1 MAAEH
6 VNIMRFF
13 LELFVFFNCF
23 SLTLEVTVPDDSDD
37 EFAYEEVRFFLF
49 GYTFWHIKHSSSEY
63 RNTCEIPQLWSTDFC
78 PVDKYN

>member
-1 MAAEH
+1 MFCPPPAEHDFLEDQTCMAAEH
-6 VNIMRFF
+6 VHTMRFF

-49 GYTFWHIKHSSSEY
+49 GYTF
-63 RNTCEIPQLWSTDFC
+63 
-78 PVDKYN
+78 

>member
-6 VNIMRFF
+6 VHVMPFF
-13 LELFVFFNCF
+13 PELFVFFNCL

-49 GYTFWHIKHSSSEY
+49 AILFDTLVFK
-63 RNTCEIPQLWSTDFC
+63 
-78 PVDKYN
+78 

>member
-6 VNIMRFF
+6 VHFMPFF

-37 EFAYEEVRFFLF
+37 EFTYEEVRFFLF
-49 GYTFWHIKHSSSEY
+49 GILFDTLVFK
-63 RNTCEIPQLWSTDFC
+63 
-78 PVDKYN
+78 

>member
-6 VNIMRFF
+6 VHVMCFF

-49 GYTFWHIKHSSSEY
+49 VQIFDTLAFK
-63 RNTCEIPQLWSTDFC
+63 
-78 PVDKYN
+78 

>member
-6 VNIMRFF
+6 VHVMRFF

-49 GYTFWHIKHSSSEY
+49 GILFDTLVFK
-63 RNTCEIPQLWSTDFC
+63 
-78 PVDKYN
+78 

>member
-6 VNIMRFF
+6 VHVMRFF

-49 GYTFWHIKHSSSEY
+49 GYTF
-63 RNTCEIPQLWSTDFC
+63 
-78 PVDKYN
+78 

>member
-6 VNIMRFF
+6 VHIMRFF

-37 EFAYEEVRFFLF
+37 EFAYEEVRFLLF
-49 GYTFWHIKHSSSEY
+49 GYTF
-63 RNTCEIPQLWSTDFC
+63 
-78 PVDKYN
+78 

>member
-1 MAAEH
+1 MYGSCNVH
-6 VNIMRFF
+6 VMRFF

-49 GYTFWHIKHSSSEY
+49 GYIFWQISIQGVSLEIHVKFHNSGVPIFVLLIK
-63 RNTCEIPQLWSTDFC
+63 
-78 PVDKYN
+78 